1 MRHVRNRPAVLLVM
15 AIVFGTG
22 LAACSDDDGG
32 GSEASRTT
40 TTVAETGSGEEDA
53 EVNTLAVDMNEYSY
67 ALSGQLEAGT
77 STVSLKNS
85 GVELHMAAFS
95 LLKGGKTQADVQA
108 ALQSEDDS
116 AFESVVEA
124 QLDAPGTVLSPG
136 RSEELTTDFLGAGTY
151 AVLCFIPTAG
161 EAAPIP
167 HAAKGMLA
175 TFTVAPGAVEAT
187 AARPDAE
194 YTIDDGKNDG
204 PTTLKAGENALR
216 MTPAGA
222 GPHEFIVAKKSTPST
237 TYDDIDTFFTDLFES
252 DKAPPTG
259 YADTAPGIIAASS
272 FDVAA
277 GKTILVTVDLEP
289 GDYLIGCALSG
300 EEAGDKD
307 HTGEMLEVKVT

>member
-1 MRHVRNRPAVLLVM
+1 MLLVL
-15 AIVFGTG
+15 ALVLGIG
-22 LAACSDDDGG
+22 LAACSDGDGTG
-32 GSEASRTT
+32 AGRTT
-40 TTVAETGSGEEDA
+40 TTVTEAGSGAEDGG
-53 EVNTLAVDMNEYSY
+53 VNSLAVDMKEYSY
-67 ALSGQLEAGT
+67 ALSGQLQAGT

-85 GVELHMAAFS
+85 GAELHMAAFS
-95 LLKGGKTQADVQA
+95 LLKDGKTEADVQA
-108 ALQSEDDS
+108 ALRSEDDS
-116 AFESVVEA
+116 ALESVVEA

-136 RSEELTTDFLGAGTY
+136 RSEKVTTDLLGAGTY
-151 AVLCFIPTAG
+151 AIICFIPTAG
-161 EAAPIP
+161 ESAPIP

-175 TFTVAPGAVEAT
+175 TFTVAPGAVEGK

-194 YTIDDGKNDG
+194 YTIDDGRNDG
-204 PTTLKAGENALR
+204 PPTLKAGENALR
-216 MTPAGA
+216 MTSAGA
-222 GPHEFIVAKKSTPST
+222 GPHEFIVARKSTPST

-272 FDVAA
+272 FDVAT

-300 EEAGDKD
+300 EEEGDKD